1 MSDGNSNAIRTE
13 RKIDP
18 LMSFRFKVEINGI
31 MTTHASE
38 VSGLQIETE
47 TEPYEEGGVNDYVHQ
62 LPKRTK
68 YQHIVLK
75 RGITDQD
82 EIWRW
87 YQDVISGQFTRKNVT
102 IILMDITGEKEIWRW
117 NCHDV
122 YPVKWTG
129 PDLKADSNTV
139 AFETVELAHNGIMKD
154 VK

>member
-1 MSDGNSNAIRTE
+1 MANGEWKKYIIDQTM
-13 RKIDP
+13 DP
-18 LMSFRFKVEINGI
+18 LMSFRFKVEIGGI
-31 MTTHASE
+31 LIAHASE
-38 VSGLQIETE
+38 VTGLQIETE
-47 TEPYEEGGVNDYVHQ
+47 IESYEEGGVNDYVHQ

-75 RGITDQD
+75 RGITDR
-82 EIWRW
+82 EELWRW
-87 YQDVISGQFTRKNVT
+87 YQEVISGDFKREIGA
-102 IILMDITGEKEIWRW
+102 IILMDITGKNEKWRW
-117 NCHDV
+117 NFHDA